1 MIRAV
6 DLKHENKVLRGYLQ
20 CPDAPGKYPALIL
33 CHGFTGSK
41 EEIHM
46 MFVKFCRIL
55 ESMGWASLRFD
66 FSGTGDS
73 DGDFSDMTFGSEL
86 SEANAILDYAK
97 SLPEIDPDR
106 IALLGQSMGGAVVSA
121 LAGKRPDD
129 VSALVLWAGAGELKD
144 AILQVFEASNIKGS
158 FDGSQDIDCY
168 GYCTGKAFLR
178 ELQTLDVFAQAKG
191 YHGPVLFVRGTA
203 DVIVKASSEAKYAEI
218 YGDNMKIVHVEGA
231 SHVFDTLNHEQ
242 QAFKAAADFLAAL

>member
-6 DLKHENKVLRGYLQ
+6 DLKVRDKTLRGYFQ
-20 CPDAPGKYPALIL
+20 CPDAPGKYPALVL

-55 ESMGWASLRFD
+55 EGMGWASLRFD

-73 DGDFSDMTFGSEL
+73 DGDFSDMTFASEL
-86 SEANAILDYAK
+86 NEADAILSYAQ
-97 SLPEIDPDR
+97 SLPEVDASR

-121 LAGKRPDD
+121 LAGRRCDD
-129 VSALVLWAGAGELKD
+129 VAALVLWAGAGELKD
-144 AILQVFEASNIKGS
+144 AILQVFEASNIPGS

-168 GYCTGKAFLR
+168 GYCTGKAFLK
-178 ELQTLDVFAQAKG
+178 ELQTLDVFAMAKG
-191 YHGPVLFVRGTA
+191 YSGPVLYVRGTNDA
-203 DVIVKASSEAKYAEI
+203 IVLESCAKKYAQI
-218 YGDNMKIVHVEGA
+218 YGERMKLVCVEGA